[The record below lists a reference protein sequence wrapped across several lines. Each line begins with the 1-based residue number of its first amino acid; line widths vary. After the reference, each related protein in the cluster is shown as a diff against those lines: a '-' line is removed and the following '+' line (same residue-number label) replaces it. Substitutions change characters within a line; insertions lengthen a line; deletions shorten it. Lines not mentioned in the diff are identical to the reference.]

1 MFYPKLQVMN
11 LSENISAEIE
21 IHKIDTWSGRSCVRK
36 LWGQQR
42 PKKAEPAAKN
52 AQGPLP

>member
-21 IHKIDTWSGRSCVRK
+21 IHKIDTTWSGRSCVRK

-52 AQGPLP
+52 AQGHD